1 MELRCSAI
9 DSLRAVPP
17 GLTEQ
22 YTERELRCMHAARS
36 YLGGGP
42 QPPDIFRH
50 GVPPPFW
57 AASEGCPT
65 RQTRLADRE
74 RDRQ

>member
-36 YLGGGP
+36 YLGHSH
-42 QPPDIFRH
+42 QTSFATAFRRH
-50 GVPPPFW
+50 FGLRPKDVRR
-57 AASEGCPT
+57 GK
-65 RQTRLADRE
+65 LD
-74 RDRQ
+74 